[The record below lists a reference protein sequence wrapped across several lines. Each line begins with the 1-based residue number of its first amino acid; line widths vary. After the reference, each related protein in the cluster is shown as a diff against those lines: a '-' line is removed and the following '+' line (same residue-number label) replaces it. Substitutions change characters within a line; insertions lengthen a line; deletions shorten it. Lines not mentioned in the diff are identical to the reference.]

1 MDAAVHGIAL
11 LGAWQVALYE
21 RHGEDSRACSRALFL
36 ALTRWFPLSQ
46 KKGVKRKADTTTPT
60 TSAITASR
68 SESPP
73 TLPDPKQAKVVAR
86 RESGG
91 RPIKPPKKDLEDGE
105 VPQHAGKKGKLSEHL
120 RHCESILKE
129 MLSKKHAAYAWPFY
143 KPVDAEA
150 LELHDYHDI
159 IKHPMDLSTVK
170 VPAGGSRAA
179 RPRPRP
185 GGGLRAG
192 LGCRWFPLALL
203 PAPRRDRRTCVLL
216 LGCWDCSLT
225 VTSALDPRSIVS
237 ALSFLSPVLEC
248 L

>member
-1 MDAAVHGIAL
+1 MHGIAS
-11 LGAWQVALYE
+11 LGARQVALYK
-21 RHGEDSRACSRALFL
+21 RRGDDSRARSRALFL
-36 ALTRWFPLSQ
+36 ALNRWFPLSQ

-170 VPAGGSRAA
+170 VPGGGSRAVRPYS
-179 RPRPRP
+179 RPRPVPVPVLAADSERAWGVAWLP
-185 GGGLRAG
+185 WPCPQPHAGREGG
-192 LGCRWFPLALL
+192 
-203 PAPRRDRRTCVLL
+203 TCVLL
-216 LGCWDCSLT
+216 VGCWVCSLT
-225 VTSALDPRSIVS
+225 VI
-237 ALSFLSPVLEC
+237 
-248 L
+248 

>member
-1 MDAAVHGIAL
+1 MLAAGL
-11 LGAWQVALYE
+11 
-21 RHGEDSRACSRALFL
+21 CS
-36 ALTRWFPLSQ
+36 WCSPVVSLSQ

-73 TLPDPKQAKVVAR
+73 PLSDPKQAKVVAR

-170 VPAGGSRAA
+170 VPGGGAPPPAWAGPSPWLGGRAA
-179 RPRPRP
+179 DGLRVGRPRGWGSARP
-185 GGGLRAG
+185 PWPSPPEQGGGV
-192 LGCRWFPLALL
+192 FLL
-203 PAPRRDRRTCVLL
+203 V
-216 LGCWDCSLT
+216 GG
-225 VTSALDPRSIVS
+225 
-237 ALSFLSPVLEC
+237 
-248 L
+248 

>member
-1 MDAAVHGIAL
+1 MAEAVHVLAS
-11 LGAWQVALYE
+11 LGAWQAVGAPGTPPQ
-21 RHGEDSRACSRALFL
+21 RFWSTRRARGPG
-36 ALTRWFPLSQ
+36 LTLVSLSQ

-73 TLPDPKQAKVVAR
+73 PLSDPKQAKVVAR

-105 VPQHAGKKGKLSEHL
+105 VPQHAGKKGRLSEHL
-120 RHCESILKE
+120 RHCDSILRE

-170 VPAGGSRAA
+170 VRGGGPAG
-179 RPRPRP
+179 
-185 GGGLRAG
+185 
-192 LGCRWFPLALL
+192 PLPPL
-203 PAPRRDRRTCVLL
+203 PASGAAPGPLPGRVWQGQAQRVPCPTAPEPAASSS
-216 LGCWDCSLT
+216 SL
-225 VTSALDPRSIVS
+225 PPE
-237 ALSFLSPVLEC
+237 PVLG